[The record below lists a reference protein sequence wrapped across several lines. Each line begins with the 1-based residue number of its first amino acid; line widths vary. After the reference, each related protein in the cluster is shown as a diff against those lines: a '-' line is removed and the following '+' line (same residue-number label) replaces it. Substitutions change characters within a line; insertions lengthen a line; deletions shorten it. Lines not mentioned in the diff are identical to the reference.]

1 MEMHERR
8 LEALRR
14 DGVVSRERDG
24 TFYLPHDYPTQVAM
38 REGRGGRES
47 ARVTLIDPHALERQ
61 AEYQGPT
68 WLDRMADG
76 REDKSQLRGEGFGAE
91 IGKAWKQREATLEKL
106 GLGERGPDGFQ
117 AMPGWRDSL
126 KIGRAHV

>member
-1 MEMHERR
+1 MHERR

-14 DGVVSRERDG
+14 DGIVSRERDG

-47 ARVTLIDPHALERQ
+47 ARVTLIDPHSLERQ
-61 AEYQGPT
+61 AEYPGPT

-76 REDKSQLRGEGFGAE
+76 REDRSQMRGEGFGAE
-91 IGKAWKQREATLEKL
+91 VSKAWKQRETTLEKL
-106 GLGERGPDGFQ
+106 GLGERGPTASRPRPAG
-117 AMPGWRDSL
+117 AT
-126 KIGRAHV
+126 A